1 MAETRKRDDWRPSR
15 DERAPYISALNEAL
29 ADERLSADEHDER
42 VASAEAATSFTTL
55 DGLVADLPFEWHD
68 EKFERTQTTDRR
80 RFVLGIGALV
90 GITAASWV
98 GTRAWVKSGDG
109 AEATGRGGGGE
120 VGSNSASSESDSS
133 ESEDDYEETVP
144 TDLVQVLNWRKD
156 TVPSAIEH
164 ATALGLTMVGRIQ
177 GGGDD
182 VTVKGSNENDEWI
195 TVSFR
200 KGYRPT
206 VDTDT
211 SQSPSDKWLRPAEI
225 PVVDV
230 AALHDEVKSELSKN
244 TQSHQLDIGYDL
256 TADEWLVLIWD
267 GPDYF
272 AWTLDGL
279 KRVKRD

>member
-29 ADERLSADEHDER
+29 ADERLTVDEHEER

-68 EKFERTQTTDRR
+68 EKFERAQTTDRR
-80 RFVLGIGALV
+80 RFVLGIGAFV

-109 AEATGRGGGGE
+109 AEATGRGGGSE
-120 VGSNSASSESDSS
+120 AESNSASSESDSS
-133 ESEDDYEETVP
+133 ESEGDDGETVP

-200 KGYRPT
+200 KGFRPT

-211 SQSPSDKWLRPAEI
+211 SQSPSDKWLRPVEVPA
-225 PVVDV
+225 VDV

-267 GPDYF
+267 GPDSF